1 MSLMIHWHFFLYFD
15 INQNTL
21 KQVENRKQK
30 KQIYKQIKFYEKT
43 CTFSV
48 KEFVKTYDDLVNKG
62 HQIDGESFDDFLQY
76 ETPFYMKKALE
87 FRHLS
92 R

>member
-1 MSLMIHWHFFLYFD
+1 MKKIV
-15 INQNTL
+15 L
-21 KQVENRKQK
+21 K
-30 KQIYKQIKFYEKT
+30 
-43 CTFSV
+43 
-48 KEFVKTYDDLVNKG
+48 D
-62 HQIDGESFDDFLQY
+62 HQIDGESFDDFLQH

>member
-1 MSLMIHWHFFLYFD
+1 MGFECFD
-15 INQNTL
+15 FPAQ
-21 KQVENRKQK
+21 
-30 KQIYKQIKFYEKT
+30 F
-43 CTFSV
+43 
-48 KEFVKTYDDLVNKG
+48 
-62 HQIDGESFDDFLQY
+62 DGESSDNFLQY

>member
-1 MSLMIHWHFFLYFD
+1 MVLDGFWQSHYLELFQRYLLTKTNKIMKKIV
-15 INQNTL
+15 L
-21 KQVENRKQK
+21 K
-30 KQIYKQIKFYEKT
+30 
-43 CTFSV
+43 
-48 KEFVKTYDDLVNKG
+48 D
-62 HQIDGESFDDFLQY
+62 HQIDGESFDDFLQH

>member
-1 MSLMIHWHFFLYFD
+1 M
-15 INQNTL
+15 
-21 KQVENRKQK
+21 
-30 KQIYKQIKFYEKT
+30 
-43 CTFSV
+43 
-48 KEFVKTYDDLVNKG
+48 KTYDELVTKD
-62 HQIDGESFDDFLQY
+62 HEIDGESFDDFLQY